1 MSRNASRNSKEN
13 DLGALDFV
21 PGLAGI
27 GWDGILKTLGG
38 VQSTKNQGPSTTIM
52 SYDNINVTED
62 SGIVTITLNRPDK
75 LNALVG
81 HMRRDLAEALE
92 EAGAERTVRVVV
104 LAAAGRAFCAGG
116 DLDRAAELMHQEDG
130 EEFARLLGAA
140 RRVVTAIRHMTKPV
154 VAAINGP
161 AAGAG
166 CNLAL
171 ACDLR
176 IAATSATFTQSFVKI
191 GFHPDWGGTYFL
203 PRLVAPNK
211 ACELFF
217 LGNTIDAQEALR
229 LGLVNWVV
237 PDTDLE
243 AETRKLAERLRDAP
257 PISIA
262 AAKQAVYLS
271 GTQSLE
277 EMLRYEVDAQMR
289 CFESRDGKEGVRAF
303 LEKRDPR
310 FTGH

>member
-1 MSRNASRNSKEN
+1 M
-13 DLGALDFV
+13 
-21 PGLAGI
+21 
-27 GWDGILKTLGG
+27 
-38 VQSTKNQGPSTTIM
+38 
-52 SYDNINVTED
+52 YDNIEVTED

-92 EAGAERTVRVVV
+92 QAGSDRLVRVVV
-104 LAAAGRAFCAGG
+104 ITGAGRAFCAGG
-116 DLDRAAELMHQEDG
+116 DIERAAELMDQGDA

-140 RRVVTAIRHMTKPV
+140 RRVVTAIRQMTKPV
-154 VAAINGP
+154 IASINGS

-176 IAATSATFTQSFVKI
+176 IAAASATFTQSFVKI

-203 PRLVAPNK
+203 PRLVTANK

-217 LGNTIDAQEALR
+217 LGDSVDAAEALR

-237 PDTDLE
+237 PDNELE
-243 AETRKLAERLRDAP
+243 TATRKIAERLRDAP

-262 AAKQAVYLS
+262 AAKLAVYLS
-271 GTQSLE
+271 GKEDLE
-277 EMLRYEVDAQMR
+277 AMLRYEVEAQMR